1 MSCLAPAPLSD
12 LVTKEHLERVLS
24 AAFSEFALN
33 LSDQRDADRKEVAD
47 QREADRRQREAD
59 RKQVADQR
67 EADRRQREAD
77 RKEVADQREA
87 DRKQFADERE
97 ADRQEAR
104 KRHRWLVGIAVVL
117 ALEIVAAEAGWLQP
131 LTDLLAAAF

>member
-24 AAFSEFALN
+24 AAFAEFALN
-33 LSDQRDADRKEVAD
+33 LSDQRDADRKQAAD
-47 QREADRRQREAD
+47 E
-59 RKQVADQR
+59 R

-77 RKEVADQREA
+77 RKEVADQ
-87 DRKQFADERE
+87 RE

>member
-33 LSDQRDADRKEVAD
+33 LSDQRD
-47 QREADRRQREAD
+47 
-59 RKQVADQR
+59 
-67 EADRRQREAD
+67 AD